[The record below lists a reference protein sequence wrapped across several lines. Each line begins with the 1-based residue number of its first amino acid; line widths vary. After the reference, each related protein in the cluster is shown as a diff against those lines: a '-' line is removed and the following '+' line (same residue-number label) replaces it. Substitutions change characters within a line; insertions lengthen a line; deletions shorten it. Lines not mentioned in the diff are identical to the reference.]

1 MDPDEARPPAVAV
14 VAIGASNVSRGLA
27 SLAAMARSRS
37 ASPVDL
43 FIAAGHGRSYGANSR
58 VWMRRLPSIL
68 FSGLWRAVDRTASG
82 RAAVPPDGPRP
93 LAVVTDIG
101 NDLLYG
107 FSVEQVAGW
116 VDECLRRLED
126 RGFRTV
132 VTRLPMASIAT
143 VGRLRYRAL
152 KTIYVPGCTLSL
164 EALKSA
170 ALDLDG
176 LIAEAAARRGA
187 AVLEQPGEWYGID
200 AIHVRRGRLGDLWSR
215 VADAWELPAAAARPR
230 PRIGEWFA
238 IGRRGAEVRSLA
250 GVMRFT
256 PQPAVTLRDRSRVWL
271 Y

>member
-1 MDPDEARPPAVAV
+1 MYADGTRPPALAV
-14 VAIGASNVSRGLA
+14 VAIGASNLSRGLA
-27 SLAAMARSRS
+27 SLAVTARSRS

-43 FIAAGHGRSYGANSR
+43 FVAAGHGRSYGANSR

-68 FSGLWRAVDRTASG
+68 FSGLWRAVDRTASDRG
-82 RAAVPPDGPRP
+82 GPPDGPRP

-107 FSVEQVAGW
+107 FSVEQVAAW

-126 RGFRTV
+126 RGFRSV

-143 VGRLRYRAL
+143 VGGLRYRAL
-152 KTIYVPGCTLSL
+152 KTLYVPGCTLSL
-164 EALKSA
+164 ESLKSA
-170 ALDLDG
+170 AADLDG
-176 LIAEAAARRGA
+176 LVAEAAARRGA

-200 AIHVRRGRLGDLWSR
+200 AIHVRRRRLRDLWSR
-215 VADAWELPAAAARPR
+215 VADAWALPMAAVRPR
-230 PRIGEWFA
+230 PPLGEWFS

-250 GVMRFT
+250 GIPRFT

>member
-1 MDPDEARPPAVAV
+1 MHADGTRPPALAV
-14 VAIGASNVSRGLA
+14 VAIGASNLSRGLA
-27 SLAAMARSRS
+27 SLAATARSRS

-43 FIAAGHGRSYGANSR
+43 FVAAGHGRSYGANSR

-68 FSGLWRAVDRTASG
+68 FSGIWRAIDRTSSG
-82 RAAVPPDGPRP
+82 RGGPADGPRP

-107 FSVEQVAGW
+107 FSVEQVAAW

-126 RGFRTV
+126 RGFRSV

-152 KTIYVPGCTLSL
+152 KTLYVPGCTLSL
-164 EALKSA
+164 ESLKSA
-170 ALDLDG
+170 AEDLDG
-176 LIAEAAARRGA
+176 LVAEAAARRGA
-187 AVLEQPGEWYGID
+187 AVLDQPGEWYGLD
-200 AIHVRRGRLGDLWSR
+200 AIHVRRGRIRDLWSR
-215 VADAWELPAAAARPR
+215 VADVWELPSVEGRPR
-230 PRIGEWFA
+230 SRLGEWFA
-238 IGRRGAEVRSLA
+238 IGRRAAEVRSLA
-250 GVMRFT
+250 GIPRFT